1 MTNVQIASTQIHAK
15 RRNLSIVALNAVST
29 LSQIGQYGL
38 GTTLLPIALVAKG
51 ATPEQIG
58 ITSSALWLGM
68 LAGLLVTGQ
77 IIRALGYRNTVI
89 VGLAISALSFAVM
102 PSLNWQWWFVPAAAI
117 GFGLGLRWIA
127 NETWLYRLA
136 PTHARGRIIGIHE
149 TLISIAAV
157 LAPLIIV
164 SVGAIKPTAFWIA
177 GTIIML
183 AAIPL
188 FVAVTLPATN
198 SSQEI
203 KLKDT
208 NLGKSIKQTI
218 AFLMGFGALI
228 AGLGGWMEG
237 SILAFLPMYSADIG
251 LASSDVAWLLT
262 ILGIGA
268 MTCQFAIGWLADN
281 KGLLWTAKLC
291 TFAAL
296 LAVLM
301 ATLFEK
307 NFLNLAVAMFILG
320 GVGGGL
326 LTLGIFWATLAD
338 ATAIEADHSEANL
351 SNRVRQVSIVYTILS
366 AAGPFISGFV
376 VSHTG
381 SGSLF
386 WQQLVVILVIAIVLF
401 WHSRKNTTY

>member
-1 MTNVQIASTQIHAK
+1 MTNFQTKEVQLSCQH
-15 RRNLSIVALNAVST
+15 RNLSIVALNAVST

-51 ATPEQIG
+51 ATPEKIG

-68 LAGLLVTGQ
+68 LAGLLLTGR
-77 IIRALGYRNTVI
+77 IIQSLGYRNTVI
-89 VGLAISALSFAVM
+89 IGLVISALSFAVM
-102 PSLNWQWWFVPAAAI
+102 PNLNWQWWFIPAGAI

-136 PTHARGRIIGIHE
+136 PAHARGRVIGIHE

-157 LAPLIIV
+157 LAPLIIL

-177 GTIIML
+177 GTLIML

-188 FVAVTLPATN
+188 FIAVTLPTTN
-198 SSQEI
+198 GSQEI
-203 KLKDT
+203 KLNDD
-208 NLGKSIKQTI
+208 NLSKPIKETI

-237 SILAFLPMYSADIG
+237 SILAFFPMYSADIG
-251 LASSDVAWLLT
+251 LANSDVAWLLT

-268 MTCQFAIGWLADN
+268 MTCQFAIGWSADN

-291 TFAAL
+291 TFAAFLAL
-296 LAVLM
+296 LIT
-301 ATLFEK
+301 TLVEK
-307 NFLNLAVAMFILG
+307 SFLNLAVTMFILG

-326 LTLGIFWATLAD
+326 LTLGIFWATQSD
-338 ATAIEADHSEANL
+338 ATAAEASHSEANL
-351 SNRVRQVSIVYTILS
+351 SKRVRQVSIVYTILS
-366 AAGPFISGFV
+366 AAGPYVTSTV
-376 VSHTG
+376 VSYAG
-381 SGSLF
+381 SSSLF
-386 WQQLVVILVIAIVLF
+386 WQQLAVILVITSVLF
-401 WHSRKNTTY
+401 WQSRKNTAD

>member
-1 MTNVQIASTQIHAK
+1 MLTAQLSDKH
-15 RRNLSIVALNAVST
+15 RNLSIVALNAVST
-29 LSQIGQYGL
+29 LSQVGQYGL

-77 IIRALGYRNTVI
+77 LNQALGYRTTVI
-89 VGLAISALSFAVM
+89 IGLVISALSFAVM
-102 PSLNWQWWFVPAAAI
+102 PWLDWQWWLIPAAAI

-136 PTHARGRIIGIHE
+136 PAHARGRIIGIHE

-164 SVGAIKPTAFWIA
+164 SVGATKPTAFWIA
-177 GTIIML
+177 GAIIML
-183 AAIPL
+183 AIIPL
-188 FVAVTLPATN
+188 FIAVTLPVTD
-198 SSQEI
+198 SSQESNS
-203 KLKDT
+203 KDSHL
-208 NLGKSIKQTI
+208 NLGKPIKITI
-218 AFLMGFGALI
+218 AFLMRFGALI

-237 SILAFLPMYSADIG
+237 SILAFLPVYSADIG

-281 KGLLWTAKLC
+281 KGLLWTATLC

-296 LAVLM
+296 LAVLI
-301 ATLFEK
+301 AIIFEK
-307 NFLNLAVAMFILG
+307 SFLNLAVTMFILG

-326 LTLGIFWATLAD
+326 LTLGIFWATLTD
-338 ATAIEADHSEANL
+338 TTATKASHSAVDL

-366 AAGPFISGFV
+366 AAGPFVAGFI
-376 VSHTG
+376 VSHAG
-381 SGSLF
+381 SRSLF
-386 WQQLVVILVIAIVLF
+386 WQQLAVILVIAIVLF
-401 WHSRKNTTY
+401 WQSHKK

>member
-1 MTNVQIASTQIHAK
+1 MLTAQLSDK

-38 GTTLLPIALVAKG
+38 GTTLLPIALVTKG

-77 IIRALGYRNTVI
+77 LIRALGYRITVI
-89 VGLAISALSFAVM
+89 LGLVISALSFAVM
-102 PSLNWQWWFVPAAAI
+102 PWLDWQWWLIPAAAI

-136 PTHARGRIIGIHE
+136 PAHARGRIIGIHE
-149 TLISIAAV
+149 TLISIAAI

-164 SVGAIKPTAFWIA
+164 SVGAVKPTAFLMA
-177 GTIIML
+177 ATIIML
-183 AAIPL
+183 AIIPL
-188 FVAVTLPATN
+188 FIAVTLSVTD
-198 SSQEI
+198 SSQENNSNDSH
-203 KLKDT
+203 L
-208 NLGKSIKQTI
+208 NLGKPIKQTI

-237 SILAFLPMYSADIG
+237 SILAFLPVYSADIG

-268 MTCQFAIGWLADN
+268 TTCQFAIGWLADN

-291 TFAAL
+291 TFAAF
-296 LAVLM
+296 LAVLI
-301 ATLFEK
+301 AIIFEK
-307 NFLNLAVAMFILG
+307 SFLNLAVSVFILG

-338 ATAIEADHSEANL
+338 ATATEASHAEVNL
-351 SNRVRQVSIVYTILS
+351 SNRVRQVSIIYTILS
-366 AAGPFISGFV
+366 AAGPFVAGFV
-376 VSHTG
+376 VSHAG
-381 SGSLF
+381 SKSLF
-386 WQQLVVILVIAIVLF
+386 WQQLVVILMIAIVLF
-401 WHSRKNTTY
+401 WQSRKNIASPL

>member
-1 MTNVQIASTQIHAK
+1 MLTAQLSDK

-77 IIRALGYRNTVI
+77 LIRALGYRITVI
-89 VGLAISALSFAVM
+89 LGLVISALSFAVM
-102 PSLNWQWWFVPAAAI
+102 PWLDWQWWLIPAAAI

-136 PTHARGRIIGIHE
+136 PAHARGRIIGIHE
-149 TLISIAAV
+149 TLISIAAI

-164 SVGAIKPTAFWIA
+164 SVGAIKPTAFLMA
-177 GTIIML
+177 ATIIML
-183 AAIPL
+183 AIMPL
-188 FVAVTLPATN
+188 FIAVTLSVTD
-198 SSQEI
+198 SSQENNF
-203 KLKDT
+203 KDSHL
-208 NLGKSIKQTI
+208 NLSKPIKQTI

-228 AGLGGWMEG
+228 SGLGGWMEG
-237 SILAFLPMYSADIG
+237 SILAFLPVYSADIG
-251 LASSDVAWLLT
+251 LASSNVAWLLT

-268 MTCQFAIGWLADN
+268 TTCQFAIGWLADN

-291 TFAAL
+291 TFAAF
-296 LAVLM
+296 LAVLI
-301 ATLFEK
+301 AIIFEK
-307 NFLNLAVAMFILG
+307 NFLNLAVTMFILG

-326 LTLGIFWATLAD
+326 LTLGIFWATLTDTTVTKAS
-338 ATAIEADHSEANL
+338 HSEVNL

-366 AAGPFISGFV
+366 AAGPFVAGFV
-376 VSHTG
+376 VSHAG
-381 SGSLF
+381 SRSLF
-386 WQQLVVILVIAIVLF
+386 WQQLAIILVIAIVLF
-401 WHSRKNTTY
+401 WQSHKNTVD

>member
-1 MTNVQIASTQIHAK
+1 MLTAQLSDKH
-15 RRNLSIVALNAVST
+15 RNLSIVALNAVST

-77 IIRALGYRNTVI
+77 LIRALGYRITVI
-89 VGLAISALSFAVM
+89 LGLVISAFSFAVM
-102 PSLNWQWWFVPAAAI
+102 PWLDWQLWLIPAAAI

-136 PTHARGRIIGIHE
+136 PAHARGRIIGIHE
-149 TLISIAAV
+149 TLISIAAI
-157 LAPLIIV
+157 LAPLTIV
-164 SVGAIKPTAFWIA
+164 SVGAVKPTAFLMA
-177 GTIIML
+177 ATIIML
-183 AAIPL
+183 AIIPL
-188 FVAVTLPATN
+188 LIAVTLSVTDSLQENN
-198 SSQEI
+198 SNDSH
-203 KLKDT
+203 L
-208 NLGKSIKQTI
+208 NLGKPIKQTI

-237 SILAFLPMYSADIG
+237 SILAFLPVYSADIG

-268 MTCQFAIGWLADN
+268 TTCQFAIGWLADN

-291 TFAAL
+291 TFAAF
-296 LAVLM
+296 LAVLI
-301 ATLFEK
+301 AIIFEK
-307 NFLNLAVAMFILG
+307 SFLNLAVSMFILG

-338 ATAIEADHSEANL
+338 ATATEGSHAEVDL

-366 AAGPFISGFV
+366 AAGPFVAGFV
-376 VSHTG
+376 VSHAG
-381 SGSLF
+381 SKSLF
-386 WQQLVVILVIAIVLF
+386 WQQLVVILMIAIVLF
-401 WHSRKNTTY
+401 WQSRKNTASPL

>member
-1 MTNVQIASTQIHAK
+1 MLTAQLSDKH
-15 RRNLSIVALNAVST
+15 RNLSIVALNAVST

-77 IIRALGYRNTVI
+77 LIRALGYRITVI
-89 VGLAISALSFAVM
+89 LGLVISALSFAVM
-102 PSLNWQWWFVPAAAI
+102 PWLDWQWWLIPAAAI

-136 PTHARGRIIGIHE
+136 PAHARGRIIGIHE
-149 TLISIAAV
+149 TLISIAAI

-164 SVGAIKPTAFWIA
+164 SVGAIKPTAFLMA
-177 GTIIML
+177 ATIIML
-183 AAIPL
+183 AIIPL
-188 FVAVTLPATN
+188 FIATTLSVTDGPQDN
-198 SSQEI
+198 NF
-203 KLKDT
+203 KDSHL
-208 NLGKSIKQTI
+208 NLSKPIKQTI

-237 SILAFLPMYSADIG
+237 SILAFLPVYSADIG
-251 LASSDVAWLLT
+251 LVSSDVAWLLT

-268 MTCQFAIGWLADN
+268 TTCQFAIGWLADN
-281 KGLLWTAKLC
+281 KGLQWTAKLC
-291 TFAAL
+291 TFAAF
-296 LAVLM
+296 LAVLI
-301 ATLFEK
+301 AIIFDK
-307 NFLNLAVAMFILG
+307 SFLNLAVTMFILG

-326 LTLGIFWATLAD
+326 LTLGIFWATLTD
-338 ATAIEADHSEANL
+338 TTATKANHSELDL

-366 AAGPFISGFV
+366 AAGPLVAGFV
-376 VSHTG
+376 VSHAG
-381 SGSLF
+381 SRSLF
-386 WQQLVVILVIAIVLF
+386 WQQLAIILVIAIVLF
-401 WHSRKNTTY
+401 WQSRKNTVD